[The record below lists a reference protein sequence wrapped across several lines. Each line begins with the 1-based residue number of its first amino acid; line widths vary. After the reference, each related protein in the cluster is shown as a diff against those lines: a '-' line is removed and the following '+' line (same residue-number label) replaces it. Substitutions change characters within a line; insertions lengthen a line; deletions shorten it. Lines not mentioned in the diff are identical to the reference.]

1 MGPRGLSVVERIC
14 ANWSPAVLGD
24 ELVVHLVDP
33 AEHGCGS
40 VWNTRQPSEFLMNTV
55 CSQVTVFP
63 DDSVR
68 MEGPVRRGPSLYE
81 WSRSVASTASLDD
94 GNDTIRAEA
103 RRLGPD
109 SYPTRA
115 FYGHYLVWALR
126 EVVRSAPFGVRIVHH
141 RQKAVDVTEDGAGH
155 AVRLADGQLL
165 GGLAAVVL
173 AQGHLPSRPGPRE
186 IELGEFAAARGLR
199 YVQPGNPAD
208 ADLAA
213 IEPGEPALLLG
224 LGLNFFDHLAAL
236 TTGRGG
242 RFERRD
248 GVLVYHPSGEEPRLY
263 AGSRR
268 GVPLHARG
276 ENQKGAHGRH
286 QAAVLTEDVVRTL
299 RSSPV
304 DFRAHLWPLIA
315 KEVETVYY
323 ATELAA
329 RLEPAA
335 VAGFSD
341 RYRSCAPGDE
351 EAALLDE
358 YGVAEDSRWD
368 WTRVEHPL
376 DRLGFASLEEFRPW
390 LLEHLRED
398 VARAAE
404 GNVRGPVKA
413 ALDVLR
419 DLRNEIRAVV
429 DHGGLHGRSHRDD
442 LEHWFSPLNAFLSIG
457 PPARR
462 IEEMAA
468 LIAAG
473 VLDVLGPGT
482 RAETD
487 HDAGTFLAVAGLV
500 PRPLPV
506 RVVIDA
512 RMPTPDVR
520 TTADELLRRLL
531 ESGRCRPHR
540 VPDGEGGF
548 LETGGLDVT
557 PRPSRVIAA
566 DGAPAPGLYA
576 LGVPTESVH
585 WATAVGIRPCAA
597 SVTISDADAI
607 ARAVLGPRRVP
618 GVLRRAM

>member
-1 MGPRGLSVVERIC
+1 MGPRGLSVLERTC
-14 ANWSPAVLGD
+14 SNWAPLVLGD
-24 ELVVHLVDP
+24 ELVVHVVDP

-40 VWNTRQPSEFLMNTV
+40 VWNTRQPAGFLMNTV

-63 DDSVR
+63 DDSVP

-81 WSRSVASTASLDD
+81 WSRSVASTASHGWD
-94 GNDTIRAEA
+94 DTIRAEA

-115 FYGHYLVWALR
+115 FYGHYLVWALG
-126 EVVRSAPFGVRIVHH
+126 EVVRNAPAGVRIVHH
-141 RQKAVDVTEDGAGH
+141 RQRAVDVTGRE
-155 AVRLADGQLL
+155 VRLADGEVL
-165 GGLAAVVL
+165 GSLDAVVL
-173 AQGHLPSRPGPRE
+173 AQGHLPALPGARE
-186 IELGEFAAARGLR
+186 RSFGEFAATHGLR
-199 YVQPGNPAD
+199 YVPPGNPAD
-208 ADLAA
+208 ADLTL
-213 IEPGEPALLLG
+213 IEPGEPTLLLG
-224 LGLNFFDHLAAL
+224 LGLNFFDHLAVL

-248 GVLVYHPSGEEPRLY
+248 GVLVYVPSGDEPQLY

-299 RSSPV
+299 RSAPV

-323 ATELAA
+323 ATLLAS
-329 RLEPAA
+329 RLEPLGAA
-335 VAGFSD
+335 RFSA
-341 RYRSCAPGDE
+341 RYRACSSGE

-358 YGVAEDSRWD
+358 YGVADSLRWD
-368 WTRVEHPL
+368 WTRIEQPL
-376 DRLGFASLEEFRPW
+376 DSGFGSLDEFRPW
-390 LLEHLRED
+390 LLRHLRED
-398 VARAAE
+398 VARAAQ

-442 LEHWFSPLNAFLSIG
+442 LERWFSPLNAFLSIG

-468 LIAAG
+468 LISAG

-482 RAETD
+482 RVEPGE
-487 HDAGTFLAVAGLV
+487 GTFLAVADLLAE
-500 PRPLPV
+500 PLPV
-506 RVVIDA
+506 SAVIDA

-520 TTADELLRRLL
+520 TTSDELLRNLL
-531 ESGRCRPHR
+531 AAGRCRPHR
-540 VPDGEGGF
+540 VPDGEGGV

-557 PRPSRVIAA
+557 PRPARVIAA
-566 DGAPAPGLYA
+566 DGVPNPGLFA

-585 WATAVGIRPCAA
+585 WATAVGIRPCSA
-597 SVTISDADAI
+597 SATVSDADAI
-607 ARAVLGPRRVP
+607 ARAALGSRRVP
-618 GVLRRAM
+618 GRVREDVRRAM

>member
-1 MGPRGLSVVERIC
+1 
-14 ANWSPAVLGD
+14 
-24 ELVVHLVDP
+24 
-33 AEHGCGS
+33 
-40 VWNTRQPSEFLMNTV
+40 MNTV

-81 WSRSVASTASLDD
+81 WSRSVASTASLND
-94 GNDTIRAEA
+94 GNDTIRSEA

-109 SYPTRA
+109 SYATRA
-115 FYGHYLVWALR
+115 FYGHYLVWALK
-126 EVVRSAPFGVRIVHH
+126 EIARSAPVGVRIVHH
-141 RQKAVDVTEDGAGH
+141 RQRAVDLTEDETGH
-155 AVRLADGQLL
+155 VVRLADGQVLD
-165 GGLAAVVL
+165 GLAAVVL
-173 AQGHLPSRPGPRE
+173 AQGHLPSRLGVRE
-186 IELGEFAAARGLR
+186 RELAEFAEDRGLR
-199 YVQPGNPAD
+199 YVPPGNPAD
-208 ADLAA
+208 ADLTTVG
-213 IEPGEPALLLG
+213 PGEPTLLLG
-224 LGLNFFDHLAAL
+224 LGLNFFDHLAVL

-242 RFERRD
+242 RFVRRD
-248 GVLVYHPSGEEPRLY
+248 GVLVYEPSGDEPQLY

-286 QAAVLTEDVVRTL
+286 QAAVLTEDVVAAL
-299 RSSPV
+299 KSAPV

-323 ATELAA
+323 ATELAT
-329 RLEPAA
+329 RLERAD
-335 VAGFSD
+335 VARFSD
-341 RYRSCAPGDE
+341 RFRSCAQGQE

-358 YGVAEDSRWD
+358 YGVAEGARWD
-368 WTRVEHPL
+368 WTRVEQPL
-376 DRLGFASLEEFRPW
+376 DRLGFESLEEFRPW
-390 LLEHLRED
+390 LLAHLRED

-429 DHGGLHGRSHRDD
+429 DHGGLQGRSHRDD

-468 LIAAG
+468 LISAG

-482 RAETD
+482 RVEAD
-487 HDAGTFLAVAGLV
+487 HATGTFLAVADLM
-500 PRPLPV
+500 PLPMPV

-520 TTADELLRRLL
+520 TTDDELLRGLL
-531 ESGRCRPHR
+531 AAGRCRPHR
-540 VPDGEGGF
+540 VPDGEGGV

-557 PRPSRVIAA
+557 PRPARVIAA
-566 DGAPAPGLYA
+566 DGAPNPGLYA

-585 WATAVGIRPCAA
+585 WATAVGIRPCSA
-597 SVTISDADAI
+597 SATVGDADAI
-607 ARAVLGPRRVP
+607 ARAVLGSRRVP
-618 GVLRRAM
+618 RRGRESTGRAM

>member
-1 MGPRGLSVVERIC
+1 MC
-14 ANWSPAVLGD
+14 ANWSPVVLGD
-24 ELVVHLVDP
+24 ELVVHVVDP
-33 AEHGCGS
+33 AEHGSGT
-40 VWNTRQPSEFLMNTV
+40 VWNTGQQGGFLMNTV

-81 WSRSVASTASLDD
+81 WSRSVASTAGLDGWED
-94 GNDTIRAEA
+94 AVRNEA

-109 SYPTRA
+109 SYATRA
-115 FYGHYLVWALR
+115 FYGHYLVWALKEISR
-126 EVVRSAPFGVRIVHH
+126 GAPAGVRIVHH
-141 RQKAVDVTEDGAGH
+141 RQRAVEVTEDGTGQV
-155 AVRLADGQLL
+155 VRLADGQRLD
-165 GGLAAVVL
+165 GLAAVVL
-173 AQGHLPSRPGPRE
+173 AQGHLPSRLGARE
-186 IELGEFAAARGLR
+186 RALAEFAEARGLR
-199 YVQPGNPAD
+199 YVAPGNPAD
-208 ADLAA
+208 ADLTAVR
-213 IEPGEPALLLG
+213 PGEPTLLLG

-236 TTGRGG
+236 TGGRGG

-248 GVLVYHPSGEEPRLY
+248 GVLVYLPSGAEPRLY

-286 QAAVLTEDVVRTL
+286 RAVVLTEDVVEAL
-299 RSSPV
+299 RSAPV

-323 ATELAA
+323 ATELAS
-329 RLEPAA
+329 RPEPVD

-341 RYRSCAPGDE
+341 RFRSCARGE
-351 EAALLDE
+351 EETALLDE
-358 YGVAEDSRWD
+358 YGVEESVRWD
-368 WTRVEHPL
+368 WTRIEQPL
-376 DRLGFASLEEFRPW
+376 PRLGFESLEEFRPW
-390 LLEHLRED
+390 LLAHLRED
-398 VARAAE
+398 VTRAAQ

-429 DHGGLHGRSHRDD
+429 DHGGLHGRSRRDD

-468 LIAAG
+468 LISAG

-482 RAETD
+482 RVEAGHAE
-487 HDAGTFLAVAGLV
+487 GTFLAVADLT
-500 PRPLPV
+500 PQPIPV

-520 TTADELLRRLL
+520 TTDDELLRGLL
-531 ESGRCRPHR
+531 ATGRCRPHR
-540 VPDGEGGF
+540 VPDGEGGV

-557 PRPSRVIAA
+557 PRPARVVGA
-566 DGAPAPGLYA
+566 DGAPNPALYA

-585 WATAVGIRPCAA
+585 WVTAVGIRPCSA
-597 SVTISDADAI
+597 SATVGDADAI

-618 GVLRRAM
+618 RREETR

>member
-1 MGPRGLSVVERIC
+1 MLERIC
-14 ANWSPAVLGD
+14 ANWSPVVLGD
-24 ELVVHLVDP
+24 ELLVHVVDP
-33 AEHGCGS
+33 AEHGSGA
-40 VWNTRQPSEFLMNTV
+40 VWNTRQSNAFLMNTV

-63 DDSVR
+63 DESVR
-68 MEGPVRRGPSLYE
+68 MDGPVRRGPSLYE

-94 GNDTIRAEA
+94 GNDTIRSEA

-109 SYPTRA
+109 SYATRA

-126 EVVRSAPFGVRIVHH
+126 ELVRSAPVGVRIVHH
-141 RQKAVDVTEDGAGH
+141 HQRAVEVTEDAI
-155 AVRLADGQLL
+155 RLADGQLL
-165 GGLAAVVL
+165 DGLDAVVL
-173 AQGHLPSRPGPRE
+173 AQGHLPARPGTRE
-186 IELGEFAAARGLR
+186 RELGEFAAARGLR
-199 YVQPGNPAD
+199 YVAPGNPAD

-213 IEPGEPALLLG
+213 IAPGEPTLLLG
-224 LGLNFFDHLAAL
+224 LGLNFFDHLAVL

-248 GVLVYHPSGEEPRLY
+248 GVLVYHPSGDEPELY

-286 QAAVLTEDVVRTL
+286 QAAVLTEDVVRAL
-299 RSSPV
+299 RSAPV
-304 DFRAHLWPLIA
+304 DFRADLWPLIA

-323 ATELAA
+323 ATELASRLGALDVA
-329 RLEPAA
+329 R
-335 VAGFSD
+335 FSD
-341 RYRSCAPGDE
+341 QYRSCARDE
-351 EAALLDE
+351 ESALLDD
-358 YGVAEDSRWD
+358 YGIAESERWD
-368 WTRVEHPL
+368 WTRVEDPAAK
-376 DRLGFASLEEFRPW
+376 LGFSSLEEFRPW
-390 LLEHLRED
+390 LLAHLRED

-442 LEHWFSPLNAFLSIG
+442 LERWFSPLNAFLSIG

-468 LIAAG
+468 LISAG

-482 RAETD
+482 RAE
-487 HDAGTFLAVAGLV
+487 AGHVEFLAVADLM
-500 PRPLPV
+500 PQPLPV

-512 RMPTPDVR
+512 RMPAPDIR
-520 TTADELLRRLL
+520 TADDELLRRLL
-531 ESGRCRPHR
+531 ATGRCRPHR
-540 VPDGEGGF
+540 VPDGEGGV

-557 PRPSRVIAA
+557 PRPARVIAA
-566 DGAPAPGLYA
+566 DGTPTPGLYA

-585 WATAVGIRPCAA
+585 WATAVGIRPCSA
-597 SVTISDADAI
+597 SATVGDADAI
-607 ARAVLGPRRVP
+607 ARAALGPHCVPSRVHEDA
-618 GVLRRAM
+618 RRAM